1 MEVPWESARLPP
13 LDLGIIALYV
23 GGILYL
29 GLRSRLSP
37 AARVENYLLGGRRL
51 TLVPFV
57 ATLVSTWYGGIL
69 GVGEFT
75 YLNGVVNLVVFG
87 LPYYVFAILYA
98 LFLAARIRGGDAL
111 TIPERFRQSF
121 GPRSAR
127 FSAALVFLLTT
138 PAPYLLMLGVMLN
151 FLLGLDLWVAILL
164 GTIFSTIYLW
174 RGGFQAVV
182 RTDLLQ
188 FILMFVGFA
197 VLLGMLA
204 GKESLPHMWQGLPAG
219 YRDWRG
225 AEHLSWQVIIVWFL
239 IASWTF
245 VDPGFYQ
252 RCAAAR
258 TGRTAARG
266 ILISVIFWLVF
277 DLLTTA
283 TGLYAVTQLPDL
295 SGQPAGPVGTY
306 PLLGVAVLPA
316 GLRGL
321 FFAALLAII
330 MSTVDSFVFIGA
342 TTLGRDFAAPGGEST
357 NPGRTRRRPW
367 PFRPRGGRRTDAE
380 RQRIRWGIVASGII
394 GYILAVSMPSVVELW
409 YTLGMLLVPGLLL
422 PILLTFHPRLTLSD
436 TAAMTVG
443 LAGVLTAGLWLITPG
458 VMRWLGGG
466 GETYPFGL
474 QPMLP
479 GLLVTMIL
487 VPILGRSVPAAGQT
501 PMNSGDSPLPD
512 KKTGRQSGD
521 CRPVQAG

>member
-1 MEVPWESARLPP
+1 MDFSWDSVRLHP
-13 LDLGIIALYV
+13 LDLTIIALYV
-23 GGILYL
+23 GGLLYL

-37 AARVENYLLGGRRL
+37 AARLEHYLLGGRRL

-75 YLNGVVNLVVFG
+75 YLNGVVNLLVFG
-87 LPYYVFAILYA
+87 LPYYIFAILYA
-98 LFLAARIRGGDAL
+98 LFFAARIRRGDAL
-111 TIPERFRQSF
+111 TIPDRFRQNF

-127 FSAALVFLLTT
+127 FSAALVFMLTT

-197 VLLGMLA
+197 VLLGLLA
-204 GKESLPHMWQGLPAG
+204 GEESLVHMWQGLPAG
-219 YRDWRG
+219 HRNWRG
-225 AEHLSWQVIIVWFL
+225 AEHLSWQVILVWFL

-266 ILISVIFWLVF
+266 ILISVGFWLVF

-283 TGLYAVTQLPDL
+283 TGLYAVSRLPDL
-295 SGQPAGPVGTY
+295 TGSSAGPVAAY
-306 PLLGVAVLPA
+306 PLLGAAVLPV
-316 GLRGL
+316 GLRGF
-321 FFAALLAII
+321 FFAALLAVI
-330 MSTVDSFVFIGA
+330 MSTIDSFVFISA
-342 TTLGRDFAAPGGEST
+342 TTLGRDFAVPDGEAA
-357 NPGRTRRRPW
+357 
-367 PFRPRGGRRTDAE
+367 GRRTAAE
-380 RQRIRWGIVASGII
+380 RLRIRWGIVASAVV
-394 GYILAVSMPSVVELW
+394 GYILAVCMPSVVELW
-409 YTLGMLLVPGLLL
+409 YTLGMVLVPGLLL
-422 PILLTFHPRLTLSD
+422 PILLTFHPWITLSD
-436 TAAMTVG
+436 KRALTIG
-443 LAGVLTAGLWLITPG
+443 LAGVITAGVWLLTPDVG
-458 VMRWLGGG
+458 RWLGGA
-466 GETYPFGL
+466 GETYPLGL

-479 GLLVTMIL
+479 GLLATLIL
-487 VPILGRSVPAAGQT
+487 VPLLGRSSRV
-501 PMNSGDSPLPD
+501 SG
-512 KKTGRQSGD
+512 
-521 CRPVQAG
+521 

>member
-1 MEVPWESARLPP
+1 MEFSWESARLHP
-13 LDLGIIALYV
+13 LDLTIIALYV
-23 GGILYL
+23 GGLLYL

-37 AARVENYLLGGRRL
+37 AARLDHYLLGGRRL

-75 YLNGVVNLVVFG
+75 YLNGVVNLLVFG
-87 LPYYVFAILYA
+87 LPYYIFAILYA
-98 LFLAARIRGGDAL
+98 LFFAARIRRGDAL
-111 TIPERFRQSF
+111 TIPERFRQNF

-127 FSAALVFLLTT
+127 FSAVLVFLLTT

-151 FLLGLDLWVAILL
+151 FLLGLDLWVTILL

-197 VLLGMLA
+197 VLLSLLLGE
-204 GKESLPHMWQGLPAG
+204 ESLVHMWRELPAG
-219 YRDWRG
+219 HRDWRG
-225 AEHLSWQVIIVWFL
+225 AEHLSWQVILVWFL

-266 ILISVIFWLVF
+266 IIISVGFWLVF

-283 TGLYAVTQLPDL
+283 TGLYAVIRLSDL
-295 SGQPAGPVGTY
+295 TGSSAGPVAAY
-306 PLLGVAVLPA
+306 PLLGAAVLPV
-316 GLRGL
+316 GLRGF
-321 FFAALLAII
+321 FFAALLAVI
-330 MSTVDSFVFIGA
+330 MSTVDSFVFISA
-342 TTLGRDFAAPGGEST
+342 TTLGRDFALPDDALAS
-357 NPGRTRRRPW
+357 
-367 PFRPRGGRRTDAE
+367 RRTAVE
-380 RQRIRWGIVASGII
+380 RRRIRWGIVASAVV
-394 GYILAVSMPSVVELW
+394 GYFLAVSLPSVVELW
-409 YTLGMLLVPGLLL
+409 YTLGMVLVPGLLL
-422 PILLTFHPRLTLSD
+422 PILFTFYPRITLSD
-436 TAAMTVG
+436 KRALTIGLVG
-443 LAGVLTAGLWLITPG
+443 VITAGIWLITPDVG
-458 VMRWLGGG
+458 RWLGGG
-466 GETYPFGL
+466 SETYPLGL

-479 GLLVTMIL
+479 GLLATIIL
-487 VPILGRSVPAAGQT
+487 VPLLGKKSSRSLG
-501 PMNSGDSPLPD
+501 
-512 KKTGRQSGD
+512 
-521 CRPVQAG
+521 